1 MRSFDQYG
9 VSNSQWQSLTVA
21 ANIVLEETV
30 ERIFVGNKYCEKPL
44 GIFIIRGENV
54 VLLSEIVCVGF
65 SVTKKKDLSK
75 EASAASER
83 WEATPQPALMSL
95 FNEAKEKK
103 EEALKLRK
111 QIRMEHG
118 YDPDEG

>member
-1 MRSFDQYG
+1 MVGLY
-9 VSNSQWQSLTVA
+9 SLM
-21 ANIVLEETV
+21 I
-30 ERIFVGNKYCEKPL
+30 
-44 GIFIIRGENV
+44 
-54 VLLSEIVCVGF
+54 
-65 SVTKKKDLSK
+65 KDLSK

-83 WEATPQPALMSL
+83 WEATPRAELMLL